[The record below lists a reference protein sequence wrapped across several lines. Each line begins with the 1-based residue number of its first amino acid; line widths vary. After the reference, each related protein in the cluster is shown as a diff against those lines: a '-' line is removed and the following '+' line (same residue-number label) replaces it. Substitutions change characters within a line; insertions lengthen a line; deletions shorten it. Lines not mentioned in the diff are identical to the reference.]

1 MGKVNKIISCDPSE
15 GGRDKTVIMWGGECN
30 GVHKVCL
37 IESEDKSDPMSVADR
52 IVSLYRSKGADYIK
66 VDCIGIGSGVVSR
79 LKQVLKSEKVK
90 VIACHFGEGAEE
102 GKGWEKGSSTSNRK
116 RFLNKKAEQYFRL
129 AGLFEEGLIDVPN
142 HPVLKK
148 ELMGMKK
155 ERSMSE
161 KWKVIDPEEKSP
173 DFSDCL
179 VYFCWKVK
187 SSGGFFVINS

>member
-66 VDCIGIGSGVVSR
+66 VD
-79 LKQVLKSEKVK
+79 
-90 VIACHFGEGAEE
+90 
-102 GKGWEKGSSTSNRK
+102 
-116 RFLNKKAEQYFRL
+116 
-129 AGLFEEGLIDVPN
+129 VPN